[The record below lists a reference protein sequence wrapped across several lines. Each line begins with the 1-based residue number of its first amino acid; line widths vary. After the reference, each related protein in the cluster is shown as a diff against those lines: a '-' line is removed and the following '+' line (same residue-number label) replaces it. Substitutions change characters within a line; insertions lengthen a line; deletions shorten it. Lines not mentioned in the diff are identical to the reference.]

1 MTENIDERKLV
12 QLLNTQLVNFSDI
25 EDITGFALLIC
36 QSASY
41 GGLFLGDNRNRL
53 FLKQVRKAAKE
64 WVQSVRRRIDK
75 MPISDALTVINI
87 FAPVHRIAYGSP
99 ADSVFINIYTLA
111 AFDSYTR
118 TDKTEPEDKPA
129 TVTAASFRD
138 KPTTATAALLRDKS
152 AATTAVS
159 LKDESTAVTEPILR
173 DKSAATTAASLKDE
187 STAVTEPMLRDKS
200 AADIKTVD
208 PYTLFWQI
216 KLGLNRKD
224 RAYFFRPLQW
234 YTASLDRWYNDF
246 FKGTYSKE
254 ISTYDTIQ
262 RISILLQTDLRPYKL
277 LDQDA
282 FKQDLFNTH
291 RYLFD
296 NLSTYDLST
305 LKALY
310 GLLTSSLPY
319 LSEDD
324 FDSYLHT
331 LLETINA
338 QENVNRFYSVT
349 LYFQKLV

>member
-41 GGLFLGDNRNRL
+41 GGLFLGYNRNRP

-64 WVQSVRRRIDK
+64 WVQAVRRRIDK

-87 FAPVHRIAYGSP
+87 FDPVHRIAYGSP
-99 ADSVFINIYTLA
+99 ADSVFINTYTLA

-129 TVTAASFRD
+129 AVTAASFRD
-138 KPTTATAALLRDKS
+138 KPTTATAALLRDK
-152 AATTAVS
+152 
-159 LKDESTAVTEPILR
+159 P
-173 DKSAATTAASLKDE
+173 AATTAASLKDE

-277 LDQDA
+277 PDQDA
-282 FKQDLFNTH
+282 FKQHLFNTH
-291 RYLFD
+291 RHLFD

-319 LSEDD
+319 LSEGD
-324 FDSYLHT
+324 FDSYLSS
-331 LLETINA
+331 LLLALI
-338 QENVNRFYSVT
+338 VNPRTQCYYRT
-349 LYFQKLV
+349 ALLIYKFQSDII

>member
-64 WVQSVRRRIDK
+64 WAQSVRRRIDK

-87 FAPVHRIAYGSP
+87 FDPVHRIAYGSP
-99 ADSVFINIYTLA
+99 ADSAFINTYTLA

-129 TVTAASFRD
+129 TVTAAS
-138 KPTTATAALLRDKS
+138 
-152 AATTAVS
+152 
-159 LKDESTAVTEPILR
+159 
-173 DKSAATTAASLKDE
+173 LKDE
-187 STAVTEPMLRDKS
+187 STAVTEPMLRENS
-200 AADIKTVD
+200 IADIKTVD

-246 FKGTYSKE
+246 SKGTYSKE

-277 LDQDA
+277 PDQDA
-282 FKQDLFNTH
+282 FKQHLFNTH
-291 RYLFD
+291 HHLFES
-296 NLSTYDLST
+296 LSTYDLST
-305 LKALY
+305 LKVLY

-319 LSEDD
+319 LSEND
-324 FDSYLHT
+324 FNNYLST
-331 LLETINA
+331 LSKAITAHPET
-338 QENVNRFYSVT
+338 NRFYST
-349 LYFQKLV
+349 AIGFQILL

>member
-87 FAPVHRIAYGSP
+87 FDPVHRIAYGSP
-99 ADSVFINIYTLA
+99 ADSVFINTYTLA

-159 LKDESTAVTEPILR
+159 LKDESTAVTEP
-173 DKSAATTAASLKDE
+173 
-187 STAVTEPMLRDKS
+187 MLRDKS

-234 YTASLDRWYNDF
+234 YTTTLTCWYNNF
-246 FKGTYSKE
+246 SAPH
-254 ISTYDTIQ
+254 ISPSLSTYDIIQ
-262 RISILLQTDLRPYKL
+262 RISILLQTDLRPYNLSDQDTFKQHLFNAHRHL
-277 LDQDA
+277 LD
-282 FKQDLFNTH
+282 DL
-291 RYLFD
+291 
-296 NLSTYDLST
+296 SAYDLCT
-305 LKALY
+305 LKAIHN
-310 GLLTSSLPY
+310 LLTSSQPY

-324 FDSYLHT
+324 FDNYLRM
-331 LLETINA
+331 LLATIIA
-338 QENVNRFYSVT
+338 YPDANRFYST
-349 LYFQKLV
+349 ANSLSFDIFQL